1 MKKIVIVS
9 TIDITIQC
17 FLLNHIQKLIKEGF
31 QIFIITNIK
40 NNFLMKNLNIRLIN
54 LDFHRNISPLADLF
68 CFVRLFFILKKISP
82 DLVLSISPKAG
93 LLTSIVSFL
102 LKIRLRIHIFTGQV
116 WANKNGLFKNLLKF
130 FDKTIINFST
140 HVILDSYSQKKFLF
154 RNNLFNNKKKC
165 FVIESGSICGVD
177 TNKFSRS
184 YTNRLLLRKKL
195 NIDNN
200 SVIIIFVGR
209 INYEKGVQNLI
220 STFEKIYL
228 FKKNIFLLLVG
239 HDEINLKKNFLKK
252 KYFNNIKIFNHSQ
265 KIENFF
271 QASDIYCLPSEREGF
286 GVSVIEASS
295 CQLPVVCSDIYGLK
309 DSSIHNFTGLK
320 FKLGQNH
327 ELEKSLIKLI
337 EDKKLRQKYG
347 KQGRQWVKKNFEKN
361 KVINGYINFIKKLLS
376 QNSIYK

>member
-1 MKKIVIVS
+1 MKKIVIIS
-9 TIDITIQC
+9 TIDITIQS
-17 FLLNHIQKLIKEGF
+17 FLLNHIHKLIKEGF
-31 QIFIITNIK
+31 QIFIITNVK

-54 LDFHRNISPLADLF
+54 LDFHRNISPLVDLL
-68 CFVRLFFILKKISP
+68 CLVKLFFLLKKISP

-93 LLTSIVSFL
+93 FLTSIVSFF
-102 LKIRLRIHIFTGQV
+102 LKIRFRIHIFTGQV
-116 WANKNGLFKNLLKF
+116 WANKTGLFKKLLKF
-130 FDKTIINFST
+130 FDKTVIEFST
-140 HVILDSYSQKKFLF
+140 HVILDSHSQKKFLF
-154 RNNLFNNKKKC
+154 RNNLFKNKKKF
-165 FVIESGSICGVD
+165 FVIENGSICGVD

-184 YTNRLLLRKKL
+184 YANRLLFRKKF

-200 SVIIIFVGR
+200 SIIIIFVGR

-239 HDEINLKKNFLKK
+239 HDEINLRRQFVNKKS
-252 KYFNNIKIFNHSQ
+252 FNNIKIFNHTK

-327 ELEKSLIKLI
+327 ELEQSLIKLI

-347 KQGRQWVKKNFEKN
+347 KQGRQLVIKNFEKN

-376 QNSIYK
+376 QN

>member
-1 MKKIVIVS
+1 MKKIVIIS
-9 TIDITIQC
+9 TTVITIEC
-17 FLLNHIQKLIKEGF
+17 FLFNHIQKLIKEGF

-40 NNFLMKNLNIRLIN
+40 NNFLIKNQNIKLVNLN
-54 LDFHRNISPLADLF
+54 FHRNISPLFDLF
-68 CFVRLFFILKKISP
+68 CLVKLFFFLKKISP

-93 LLTSIVSFL
+93 FLTSIVSFFL
-102 LKIRLRIHIFTGQV
+102 RIRFRIHIFTGQV
-116 WANKNGLFKNLLKF
+116 WANKNGLFKKLLKF
-130 FDKTIINFST
+130 FDKIIIKFST
-140 HVILDSYSQKKFLF
+140 HVIVDSYSQKKFLF
-154 RNNLFNNKKKC
+154 RNNLFKDQKKC
-165 FVIESGSICGVD
+165 FVIGNGSVCGVD
-177 TNKFSRS
+177 TNKFSRN
-184 YTNRLLLRKKL
+184 YENRLLLRKKL

-200 SVIIIFVGR
+200 SIIIIFVGR
-209 INYEKGVQNLI
+209 INYEKGILNLI
-220 STFEKIYL
+220 DAFKKIYL
-228 FKKNIFLLLVG
+228 FKKNIILFLVG
-239 HDEINLKKNFLKK
+239 RDEINLRRHFINKKI
-252 KYFNNIKIFNHSQ
+252 FNNIKIFNHSK

-327 ELEKSLIKLI
+327 ELEQSLIKLI
-337 EDKKLRQKYG
+337 EDKKLREKYG
-347 KQGRQWVKKNFEKN
+347 KQGRQMVKKNFEKN